1 MAKVLHFPEDDATTH
16 QGISKIS
23 ADLLLQAKQS
33 QQRFKKLE
41 NHSRQGS
48 PLELQMA
55 NRLFGQKGYAFE
67 SPFLKTLADT
77 YGAPM
82 QPLDFKS
89 SPATATK
96 FINGWVSD
104 HTNSRI
110 KDLIPPDVIDKDTR
124 LVLANAIRLKAS
136 WANEFS
142 ELPNENFY
150 VNGSQPVNVPMLGLQ
165 SNFGYQKISKG
176 VAVTIP
182 YLDGGLQMVL
192 LIPNSK
198 NGLEKLEKKLSAK
211 SLRKLATADT
221 SVPVNLQWPQ
231 FKLAPDAILLTDELI
246 EMGMPSAFNFP
257 RGSANFD
264 SIAPPKNGYLM
275 AIQEV
280 AHKAFI
286 AVDKSGTEAAAAT
299 AVIMGKSSVPAPPK
313 KVIQVKVDHP
323 FAFAIQDTASGA
335 CLFFGRVVD
344 PR

>member
-1 MAKVLHFPEDDATTH
+1 
-16 QGISKIS
+16 
-23 ADLLLQAKQS
+23 
-33 QQRFKKLE
+33 
-41 NHSRQGS
+41 
-48 PLELQMA
+48 MA
-55 NRLFGQKGYAFE
+55 NRLFGQKGYSFE

-77 YGAPM
+77 YGVPM

-89 SPATATK
+89 SPAKATK

-110 KDLIPPDVIDKDTR
+110 KDLIPPGVIDNDTR
-124 LVLANAIRLKAS
+124 LVLANAIRLKAG
-136 WANEFS
+136 WADEFS
-142 ELPNENFY
+142 EFPSENFY
-150 VNGSQPVNVPMLGLQ
+150 VNGSQQINVPMLVLQ

-192 LIPNSK
+192 LIPNSRT
-198 NGLEKLEKKLSAK
+198 GLEKLEKKLSAET
-211 SLRKLATADT
+211 LQKLATADT

-231 FKLAPDAILLTDELI
+231 FKLAPGAILLGDELK

-264 SIAPPKNGYLM
+264 SIAPPRNGYLM

-299 AVIMGKSSVPAPPK
+299 AVIVGKSPMSPPPR
-313 KVIQVKVDHP
+313 KVIEVKVDHP
-323 FAFAIQDTASGA
+323 FAFAIQDKASGA